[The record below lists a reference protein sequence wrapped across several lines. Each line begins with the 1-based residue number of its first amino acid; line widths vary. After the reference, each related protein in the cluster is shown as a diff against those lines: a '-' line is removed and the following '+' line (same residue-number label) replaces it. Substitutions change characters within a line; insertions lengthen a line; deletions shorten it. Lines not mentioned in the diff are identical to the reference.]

1 MNFFIV
7 ITVQKNLM
15 KCKLCNI
22 DCITPTG
29 AFAASSQNIL
39 MKTTDG
45 THVCSACF
53 DAQEFASC
61 VVKTTITK
69 TNLSG
74 QTNDS
79 DKKVEIQDNKV
90 VKPENKLYVRCN
102 KCTKSFSGPMCD
114 CGFKNP
120 LFKRK

>member
-1 MNFFIV
+1 
-7 ITVQKNLM
+7 M
-15 KCKLCNI
+15 KCKLCNT
-22 DCITPTG
+22 DCIIPTS

-53 DAQEFASC
+53 DAQEFATS

-79 DKKVEIQDNKV
+79 DKKVCELHGKNTH
-90 VKPENKLYVRCN
+90 VKAENKIYVKCN
-102 KCTKSFSGPMCD
+102 KCTKTFSGPMCE

-120 LFKRK
+120 LYKRK